1 MIRTEKTERKKQ
13 KCSVRKYRNWRKG
26 GLGGKETC
34 STSSTPWKETAPC
47 TPMEKVVPHHE
58 KGIRRQVALPDG
70 RKLALS
76 RVGELVV
83 ALETEMV
90 MPKGR

>member
-1 MIRTEKTERKKQ
+1 MIRTEKTEKKKQ
-13 KCSVRKYRNWRKG
+13 KCSVRKYRNCRRG

-34 STSSTPWKETAPC
+34 STPWKETAPC

-58 KGIRRQVALPDG
+58 RGIRRQVALPDG

>member
-1 MIRTEKTERKKQ
+1 MEERWL
-13 KCSVRKYRNWRKG
+13 R
-26 GLGGKETC
+26 
-34 STSSTPWKETAPC
+34 WKRDLFYTVYTVERDGA
-47 TPMEKVVPHHE
+47 VPHHE
-58 KGIRRQVALPDG
+58 RGIRRQVALPDG

-76 RVGELVV
+76 RVGEIVV